1 MTDDTQHETK
11 EEEEIRGVPL
21 IFMFQPTKFIVA
33 KGQKL
38 VEWEENMQNLVGIGK
53 FAELRKRSPDIP
65 MGVETTSISPGAG
78 ADDCDWDIVD
88 LDE

>member
-1 MTDDTQHETK
+1 MADDLQHETD
-11 EEEEIRGVPL
+11 EEEEIKGVPL
-21 IFMFQPTKFIVA
+21 IFMFQPTKFVVA

-38 VEWEENMQNLVGIGK
+38 VEWEENMKKLVGIGR
-53 FAELRKRSPDIP
+53 FAELRKRSPDLP

-88 LDE
+88 V